1 MYTDH
6 FGMTEYPH
14 KGVFFKISGVDD
26 SLPLDQQKEEDVEI
40 YSTSFDMTE
49 GGTLSTETF
58 RIFFPFD
65 FSKED
70 LVISEGNLFKGSIF
84 GASIRGRVIGIYPSQ
99 LGGCTVLLNRV

>member
-14 KGVFFKISGVDD
+14 KGMFYKIGVDD
-26 SLPLDQQKEEDVEI
+26 SLPLDEQEEQDIEI
-40 YSTSFDMTE
+40 FSTSFDMTE

-65 FSKED
+65 FAKES
-70 LVISEGNLFKGSIF
+70 LVISEGNLFKGSIY
-84 GASIRGRVIGIYPSQ
+84 GASIKGSVIGIYPSQ
-99 LGGCTVLLNRV
+99 LGGCTVLLTRV

>member
-6 FGMTEYPH
+6 LGTMEYPY
-14 KGVFFKISGVDD
+14 KGMFYKIGIDD
-26 SLPLDQQKEEDVEI
+26 SLPLDQQKEQDIEI

-65 FSKED
+65 FAAES
-70 LVISEGNLFKGSIF
+70 LVISEGNLFKGSIY
-84 GASIRGRVIGIYPSQ
+84 GANIKGRVIGIYPSQ
-99 LGGCTVLLNRV
+99 LGGCTVLLTRV